1 MRTSDGVNGN
11 SSGALA
17 ALRRMLRSGDHRSDG
32 RLPGERDLARRIGA
46 DRRAVRRALDVLEA
60 EGLIWRSRAGH
71 GIFVSLPDARR
82 AALSE
87 AGQLLEARLRLEPTL
102 AALAA
107 LRATRADLRRM
118 RLFAARAQAAGDS
131 DAAEL
136 WGGAFHRC
144 IAETAGNAPLLDAFA
159 ILEETRVRGVWRRVS
174 ELRDPS
180 RPDEALRSRDEHMAI
195 VEAIASG
202 DPDAA
207 ETAMRAHLLS
217 LSVALDAAMVRAAE
231 DAAPPAREAA

>member
-1 MRTSDGVNGN
+1 MRMGDCVNGN
-11 SSGALA
+11 SGGALA

-32 RLPGERDLARRIGA
+32 RLPSERDLARRIGA

-60 EGLIWRSRAGH
+60 EGLVWRSRAGH
-71 GIFVSLPDARR
+71 GIFVSLPSARA

-87 AGQLLEARLRLEPTL
+87 AGQLLEARLRLEPVL

-107 LRATRADLRRM
+107 IRATRADLRRM
-118 RLFAARAQAAGDS
+118 RLFAARAQAAGDA
-131 DAAEL
+131 DAADL

-144 IAETAGNAPLLDAFA
+144 IAETAGNAPLLDAYA
-159 ILEETRVRGVWRRVS
+159 ILEEARVRGVWRRAA

-180 RPDEALRSRDEHMAI
+180 RPDEARRARDEHEAI
-195 VEAIASG
+195 VQAIASG

-207 ETAMRAHLLS
+207 ENAMRAHLLS
-217 LSVALDAAMVRAAE
+217 LSVALDAALRRAAE
-231 DAAPPAREAA
+231 AEDRPAREAA